1 MATPIN
7 AEAGPPLRILVVDDE
22 PMVASTIK
30 LVLEFKGHQVDVA
43 EDAETA
49 VRVFEPGKYGLV
61 ITDLKLV
68 AMDGLELAR
77 QLRQRAAAQPII
89 LLTAYAETIKG
100 DKSRLAHV
108 DCVVGKPFSVQQ
120 LQDALTNVLG
130 AK

>member
-1 MATPIN
+1 MATPMSPGTI
-7 AEAGPPLRILVVDDE
+7 PPLRILVVDDE

-49 VRVFEPGKYGLV
+49 VTLFEPGKYGLV
-61 ITDLKLV
+61 ITDLKLH
-68 AMDGLELAR
+68 AMDGLDLAR
-77 QLRQRAAAQPII
+77 EIRKRAASQPII
-89 LLTAYAETIKG
+89 LLTAYAESIKG
-100 DKSRLAHV
+100 DKSRLANV

-120 LQDALTNVLG
+120 LQDALSSVVG

>member
-1 MATPIN
+1 MATPMSPGTIL
-7 AEAGPPLRILVVDDE
+7 PLRILVVDDE

-49 VRVFEPGKYGLV
+49 VTLFEPGKYGLV
-61 ITDLKLV
+61 ITDLKLH
-68 AMDGLELAR
+68 AMDGLDLAR
-77 QLRQRAAAQPII
+77 EIRKRAASQPII
-89 LLTAYAETIKG
+89 LLTAYAESIKG
-100 DKSRLAHV
+100 DKSRLANV

-120 LQDALTNVLG
+120 LQDALSSVVG